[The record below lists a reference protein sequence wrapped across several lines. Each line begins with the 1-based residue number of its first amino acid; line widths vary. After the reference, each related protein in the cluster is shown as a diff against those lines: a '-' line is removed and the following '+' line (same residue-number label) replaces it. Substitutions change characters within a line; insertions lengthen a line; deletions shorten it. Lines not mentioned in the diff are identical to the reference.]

1 MGVKEKTRRYVHDLR
16 DEKKKIAFPSIFFV
30 WRRIGLNKENT
41 TCHDFIYFYHL
52 TIHLKCPIEGKWKK
66 NYIIDDKQLYN
77 FNYKEERKTHI
88 LNLFFT

>member
-66 NYIIDDKQLYN
+66 IILLTISSYTTLITKK
-77 FNYKEERKTHI
+77 KEKHT
-88 LNLFFT
+88 F